1 MKYITLIIGLLVVG
15 CGETYPPPMPPT
27 YRPINPPP
35 PTTNTNEVDGTT
47 AKPVKEL
54 TLEEKVVGEY
64 ESKLYGNTYKQV
76 FLENGVYE
84 WHQNG
89 KKVETEYTWSIVDG
103 EIHLKYGVV
112 AITVFRI
119 NPDKS
124 ITMIADIFSRKREEK
139 PKEDQQTYKK
149 IK

>member
-15 CGETYPPPMPPT
+15 CGKQEQTDT
-27 YRPINPPP
+27 NEST

-64 ESKLYGNTYKQV
+64 EAKLYGNTYKQV

-84 WHQNG
+84 WYQNG
-89 KKVETEYTWSIVDG
+89 KKIIEHKWSIVDG
-103 EIHLKYGVV
+103 EIHIEYDAV
-112 AITVFRI
+112 ALQKITVFRI

-124 ITMIADIFSRKREEK
+124 ITMIADILQMQDSRKREEK
-139 PKEDQQTYKK
+139 PKEDQDTYKK